1 VYGVFPPPMLAP
13 YISLPRYGMGLH
25 RRNMV
30 LYDFSELHR
39 GGNIREATF
48 GCTGASNSAETKDA
62 PQNALI
68 NTNAL
73 DRSSA

>member
-1 VYGVFPPPMLAP
+1 MLAP